1 MKMRNLIYRTLV
13 VVIGAVA
20 MSSCAD
26 MLDDIKPKD
35 KIDAGMMT
43 ESDLSKVVNG
53 VYATM
58 ESHMSAMWWDGDVM
72 GENFRSGPGGNLTD
86 PLDMSPST
94 ASVKSRWSNCYTSLK
109 QVNFLIENYE
119 GNSNQNA
126 QVVRTAGGT
135 GYFFRALIYYNAVI
149 RWGKASILRK
159 RQYDVVPLSDE
170 DDVWQFIIE
179 DLEKAEQLLPDFY
192 DRFYVSKAACNALQA
207 RVYLATKQYD
217 KAVAAADKVIGVP
230 ALSLTKTSI
239 DWAKMFVYNSVS
251 SELVFALA
259 NKRTTSTI
267 LFYQY
272 INDVDGSWNYS
283 ATHELYAG
291 LYADAEYRQ
300 GDIRGKAVFGSDA
313 TRIIKFPNELEGQFV
328 KNETPSQTP
337 IPVLRLAEVYLIK
350 AEAQGA
356 LSGMSTMSEFL
367 KARYS
372 SASLPAS
379 MTDVDFQNLV
389 LDERRRELYCE
400 GFRWYDLKRTGR
412 LDLFK
417 TLNGR
422 THLMYWPIPQTEIDL
437 AGADNYPQNP
447 GYGTTN

>member
-179 DLEKAEQLLPDFY
+179 KRP
-192 DRFYVSKAACNALQA
+192 
-207 RVYLATKQYD
+207 
-217 KAVAAADKVIGVP
+217 
-230 ALSLTKTSI
+230 
-239 DWAKMFVYNSVS
+239 S
-251 SELVFALA
+251 SCFLI
-259 NKRTTSTI
+259 STI
-267 LFYQY
+267 VSMSRKPPAMHCRPEY
-272 INDVDGSWNYS
+272 IW
-283 ATHELYAG
+283 
-291 LYADAEYRQ
+291 RQ
-300 GDIRGKAVFGSDA
+300 NSMIR
-313 TRIIKFPNELEGQFV
+313 LWLQ
-328 KNETPSQTP
+328 P
-337 IPVLRLAEVYLIK
+337 IR
-350 AEAQGA
+350 
-356 LSGMSTMSEFL
+356 
-367 KARYS
+367 
-372 SASLPAS
+372 
-379 MTDVDFQNLV
+379 
-389 LDERRRELYCE
+389 
-400 GFRWYDLKRTGR
+400 
-412 LDLFK
+412 
-417 TLNGR
+417 
-422 THLMYWPIPQTEIDL
+422 
-437 AGADNYPQNP
+437 
-447 GYGTTN
+447 

>member
-13 VVIGAVA
+13 VVLGALT

-217 KAVAAADKVIGVP
+217 KAVVAADKVIGVP

-300 GDIRGKAVFGSDA
+300 GDIRGKAVFGPDA
-313 TRIIKFPNELEGQFV
+313 TRIIKFPNELDGQFV

-350 AEAQGA
+350 AEA
-356 LSGMSTMSEFL
+356 
-367 KARYS
+367 
-372 SASLPAS
+372 
-379 MTDVDFQNLV
+379 
-389 LDERRRELYCE
+389 
-400 GFRWYDLKRTGR
+400 
-412 LDLFK
+412 
-417 TLNGR
+417 
-422 THLMYWPIPQTEIDL
+422 
-437 AGADNYPQNP
+437 
-447 GYGTTN
+447 

>member
-1 MKMRNLIYRTLV
+1 
-13 VVIGAVA
+13 
-20 MSSCAD
+20 
-26 MLDDIKPKD
+26 
-35 KIDAGMMT
+35 
-43 ESDLSKVVNG
+43 
-53 VYATM
+53 
-58 ESHMSAMWWDGDVM
+58 
-72 GENFRSGPGGNLTD
+72 
-86 PLDMSPST
+86 
-94 ASVKSRWSNCYTSLK
+94 
-109 QVNFLIENYE
+109 
-119 GNSNQNA
+119 
-126 QVVRTAGGT
+126 
-135 GYFFRALIYYNAVI
+135 
-149 RWGKASILRK
+149 
-159 RQYDVVPLSDE
+159 
-170 DDVWQFIIE
+170 
-179 DLEKAEQLLPDFY
+179 
-192 DRFYVSKAACNALQA
+192 
-207 RVYLATKQYD
+207 VYLATKQYD